1 MKIGEASRIYSEQM
15 SRLRDK
21 RSELL
26 EKKKALEN
34 GEIEMTDKEVAALGK
49 AIDRADIQCEK
60 ASELMQGFNMQK
72 TLSEN
77 AEASRQQCDA
87 MARKSENDAKCLEIA
102 RRMARGDKVPPK
114 DEQKLL
120 EFSSEM
126 YQVAK
131 IMASMAKNE
140 KPKEHD
146 SLWEDEDE
154 SGQPEQSVDEVVD
167 NMECAMSMPPENS
180 ADIDMGIE

>member
-34 GEIEMTDKEVAALGK
+34 GEIEMSDEEVAALRK
-49 AIDRADIQCEK
+49 SLDRVETQSEK
-60 ASELMQGFNMQK
+60 ASELMQGCNMQK
-72 TLSEN
+72 TLSDN

-131 IMASMAKNE
+131 LMAAMAKKE
-140 KPKEHD
+140 KPKEYD

-154 SGQPEQSVDEVVD
+154 NGQPDGSVGEAAE
-167 NMECAMSMPPENS
+167 NPECAPAMP
-180 ADIDMGIE
+180 ADIPTETEFSE